1 MGKPRPQPRCAN
13 AGEFDRGV
21 ITPNQLRWRPFA
33 IPSDSVDFVRGLT
46 TVCGAGS
53 AGKKDG
59 FAIHVYTASVSMDN
73 SCLANA
79 DGDMLI
85 VPQQGEAQSGCCPLR
100 CPINT
105 IMPQIWLHQRRSSFS
120 SPKTLNHTEHD
131 VHHIHR
137 HVCVH
142 AASAYSNLDDTNT
155 PHVANAGVTY
165 HALLTPRARK
175 QSRIWWLL
183 TS

>member
-59 FAIHVYTASVSMDN
+59 FAIHVYTASISMDN
-73 SCLANA
+73 CCLANA

-85 VPQQGEAQSGCCPLR
+85 VPQQGEAQIACCLTFVTSTNAVMR
-100 CPINT
+100 YGYT
-105 IMPQIWLHQRRSSFS
+105 RGF
-120 SPKTLNHTEHD
+120 
-131 VHHIHR
+131 VHH
-137 HVCVH
+137 
-142 AASAYSNLDDTNT
+142 SE
-155 PHVANAGVTY
+155 
-165 HALLTPRARK
+165 
-175 QSRIWWLL
+175 
-183 TS
+183 

>member
-59 FAIHVYTASVSMDN
+59 FAIHVYTASISMDN
-73 SCLANA
+73 CCLANA

-85 VPQQGEAQSGCCPLR
+85 VPQQGEAHIACCLTFVTSIQHTHASDTIKPEVLFIILILVILNSRPHQILSASYSSSCLCQR
-100 CPINT
+100 C
-105 IMPQIWLHQRRSSFS
+105 
-120 SPKTLNHTEHD
+120 K
-131 VHHIHR
+131 
-137 HVCVH
+137 HVQQPRQYRYTTYGKCWCSKL
-142 AASAYSNLDDTNT
+142 AQCSLAYGS
-155 PHVANAGVTY
+155 Y
-165 HALLTPRARK
+165 
-175 QSRIWWLL
+175 
-183 TS
+183 

>member
-1 MGKPRPQPRCAN
+1 MFEDFLFHQRRSC

-46 TVCGAGS
+46 TICGAGS

-59 FAIHVYTASVSMDN
+59 FAIHVYTASISMHN

-85 VPQQGEAQSGCCPLR
+85 VPQQGVPAFL
-100 CPINT
+100 
-105 IMPQIWLHQRRSSFS
+105 PQTVPS
-120 SPKTLNHTEHD
+120 
-131 VHHIHR
+131 
-137 HVCVH
+137 
-142 AASAYSNLDDTNT
+142 
-155 PHVANAGVTY
+155 
-165 HALLTPRARK
+165 
-175 QSRIWWLL
+175 
-183 TS
+183 

>member
-1 MGKPRPQPRCAN
+1 VRKPRPQPRCAH

-85 VPQQGEAQSGCCPLR
+85 VPQQGDARTACCL
-100 CPINT
+100 T
-105 IMPQIWLHQRRSSFS
+105 LATSSQH
-120 SPKTLNHTEHD
+120 NH
-131 VHHIHR
+131 
-137 HVCVH
+137 
-142 AASAYSNLDDTNT
+142 ASNLVHTKYFIILNILKSG
-155 PHVANAGVTY
+155 PHPILYASYSSSSLCPCCKHVQQPTQY
-165 HALLTPRARK
+165 
-175 QSRIWWLL
+175 
-183 TS
+183 